1 MYFLFQIKQSIW
13 KGYIYILH
21 FFVVSS
27 FVLFFSFLFSCNVYA
42 TTTPVTDT
50 LKSIGVVI
58 EDFKQAN
65 QYTWTQISDFIDT
78 MSQVV
83 GLPKK
88 GHSSGGH
95 SFDPSIIKRI
105 DPDIDETDPDAV
117 GDWISQQINIQD
129 NDDITV
135 TNDFRT
141 MFNYFNDDL
150 NSNYAYTFPL
160 LSNENQ
166 FANINQ
172 YLSAKD
178 LISSR
183 PAVMQSSDIWLV
195 QRPSSGN
202 AYLMLFSLETHPYL
216 VFRERVQNGTTG
228 NMLLVQAYDGET
240 SSYFNKADACYRWDL
255 IDGVYS
261 WNDITETDY
270 NSVNINN
277 NRYACIYPN
286 KSYTTRQANIFMSSP
301 KSIQVRYFPY
311 GESVTLDKILYQDY
325 YYNNDVWSDFSTTT
339 GDYTFGSNNINTV
352 TYGDII
358 SYINSYNDENNKPPS
373 TVIVNNY
380 IEQKNDDDNGG
391 GSSGSGSGSGSDD
404 DNDNDSIFDWL
415 KNLGKVLGDLIKG
428 IGEFIT
434 EIIAGL
440 VSALNDL
447 MSSLSG
453 LITDT
458 LGSLTTVFSSII
470 DFVYAGLPDSVKGI
484 MMLALTVSLLITVI
498 QLIRK

>member
-1 MYFLFQIKQSIW
+1 MYFLFQLKQSIL
-13 KGYIYILH
+13 KVYIYILH

-27 FVLFFSFLFSCNVYA
+27 FVLFFTFLFTCNVYA

-50 LKSIGVVI
+50 LKSIGLVI

-95 SFDPSIIKRI
+95 SFDPSIIKSI
-105 DPDIDETDPDAV
+105 DPDVDDTDPNSI
-117 GDWISQQINIQD
+117 GNWISNQINIQD

-141 MFNYFNDDL
+141 MFNDFNDSL
-150 NSNYAYTFPL
+150 ESNYAYTFPL

-166 FANINQ
+166 FSSINQ
-172 YLSAKD
+172 YLQAKD
-178 LISSR
+178 IMSSR
-183 PAVMQSSDIWLV
+183 PDVLQSSDIWIV
-195 QRPSSGN
+195 QRPSSGS
-202 AYLMLFSLETHPYL
+202 AYLMLLSLETHPYL
-216 VFRERVQNGTTG
+216 VFKERTQNGNTG
-228 NMLLVQAYDGET
+228 NMLLVQAYDVET
-240 SSYFNKADACYRWDL
+240 GSYFNKADACYRWDL

-261 WNDITETDY
+261 WQDVTETTA
-270 NSVNINN
+270 NGINANN

-286 KSYTTRQANIFMSSP
+286 KAYTTRQSNLFMSSP
-301 KSIQVRYFPY
+301 KSIQVRYFSY
-311 GESVTLDKILYQDY
+311 NDQITLDKVLYQDY

-339 GDYTFGSNNINTV
+339 GDYTFSSNNINTV
-352 TYGDII
+352 SYGDII
-358 SYINSYNDENNKPPS
+358 SYINDYNDENDKPPT

-380 IEQKNDDDNGG
+380 IEDKNIDDNGG
-391 GSSGSGSGSGSDD
+391 SGGGSGGSGSDD
-404 DNDNDSIFDWL
+404 NGSIFDWL

-428 IGEFIT
+428 VGEFIT

-498 QLIRK
+498 QLVRK